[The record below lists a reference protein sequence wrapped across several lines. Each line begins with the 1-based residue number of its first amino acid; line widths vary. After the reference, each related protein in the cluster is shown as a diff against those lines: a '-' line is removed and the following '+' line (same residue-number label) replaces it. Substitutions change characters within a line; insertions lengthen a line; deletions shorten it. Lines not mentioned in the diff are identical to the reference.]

1 MISIFEARTTE
12 QTKNNFLIE
21 KNNNFYLSFL
31 KTYLLTFS
39 LHFRT
44 NSQENATSYT

>member
-21 KNNNFYLSFL
+21 KDNNFYLSFV
-31 KTYLLTFS
+31 KNIFINFFVAFS
-39 LHFRT
+39 
-44 NSQENATSYT
+44 Y